1 MTNESDP
8 TVVNEATAN
17 STDKQSPTDSAA
29 PEQAPTSTP
38 ETPAET
44 TAAPVAQTSETVSAT
59 DPAPAPPA
67 DASTGPASKPKVQIG
82 SQRDVAE
89 KTLKPAAVAKASQ
102 NPVQLSDQPVAPPEP
117 EVPVEIGS
125 LEGLSDDLEAEIA
138 AAIGGVSMDAVVSET
153 EAGDSL
159 EPGSRVKGSVTKT
172 HGENVFMSL
181 KGRFEGIV
189 PLTHFKTPPNDGDLI
204 EVSVKG
210 LSEEDGLYEL
220 SVPGAAVSIGD
231 WDELEKGQVVEAM
244 VTGSNTGG
252 LEASVSNIRGFIPA
266 SQISRFRVENFGD
279 FVNKK
284 LQCVVQEVNAAKK
297 RLVLS
302 HRAVLE
308 REREEQRK
316 ELMEKIE
323 VGQLYDG
330 TVTKLMDF
338 GAFVDIGGVEG
349 LVHVSKLSWDRVTH
363 PKDILSEGEAIKVK
377 VEKIAKD
384 TGKLSLSRRD
394 TMAHP
399 WDGIESKY
407 TVDSLVK
414 GTVSRIADFGA
425 FVRLEP
431 GIEGLIHISELAHH
445 RVVRVKNVV
454 NEGDSVEV
462 KVLSLDREAQKMGL
476 SLKATMKAPEKK
488 KKEKPEEVDE
498 PLRELAVKKTN
509 DAPLKG
515 GTGRKSG
522 GEDIGLTFG

>member
-38 ETPAET
+38 ETPAETPAET

-102 NPVQLSDQPVAPPEP
+102 NPVQLGDQPVAPPEP

-316 ELMEKIE
+316 ELMEKNRSRSVVRWHRHKTDGLWRVCRHWRRRRLGPCQQTE
-323 VGQLYDG
+323 LGSSHAPQRHLVRRRSDQSQSRKDCQRYRQTFTFPPRYDG
-330 TVTKLMDF
+330 TPM
-338 GAFVDIGGVEG
+338 GR
-349 LVHVSKLSWDRVTH
+349 DRVQVH
-363 PKDILSEGEAIKVK
+363 G
-377 VEKIAKD
+377 
-384 TGKLSLSRRD
+384 
-394 TMAHP
+394 
-399 WDGIESKY
+399 
-407 TVDSLVK
+407 
-414 GTVSRIADFGA
+414 
-425 FVRLEP
+425 RLA
-431 GIEGLIHISELAHH
+431 G
-445 RVVRVKNVV
+445 
-454 NEGDSVEV
+454 
-462 KVLSLDREAQKMGL
+462 
-476 SLKATMKAPEKK
+476 
-488 KKEKPEEVDE
+488 
-498 PLRELAVKKTN
+498 
-509 DAPLKG
+509 
-515 GTGRKSG
+515 
-522 GEDIGLTFG
+522 